1 MRTHLM
7 LQDLPHNS
15 CRFEGNRL
23 LSFHSW
29 PSEAKAYAFQLSRSG
44 FYYSGNGEE
53 VVCFACEGRVGDWQ
67 VSSLDCQ
74 VNTIG

>member
-1 MRTHLM
+1 M